1 MVVSMTGFAT
11 KSLALTGPDG
21 SQASL
26 SLMLKSLNGRYFEAH
41 CKLPFTL
48 TYLET
53 ECIKIFKQKLRRGSI
68 QFIAQISNPMVFK
81 GSIQADLP
89 TVKSYLKA
97 CETIQ
102 QQYAVPGSLTIADL
116 LSLPTIFTTKEQ
128 PIDKKT
134 QQTILHAVQ
143 ELTEALM
150 QMRIKE
156 GTALQKDLETR
167 VSAVQKYSNQIEK
180 RAYIVMESRKK
191 EIAEQLAHLEKTSPD
206 FAENQRNAL
215 YFELDRIDIHEEIV
229 RLKNHLETFNTHLM
243 SDESEKG
250 RRLDFILQELNR
262 ETNTIAAKCADA
274 EISSL
279 AINIK
284 VELEKAREQVQ
295 NIV

>member
-11 KSLALTGPDG
+11 KSLTLTGPDG
-21 SQASL
+21 SQATL

-41 CKLPFTL
+41 CKLPFAL
-48 TYLET
+48 THLET

-81 GSIQADLP
+81 GSIHADLP
-89 TVKSYLKA
+89 TVKSYLKE

-102 QQYAVPGSLTIADL
+102 KECNVPGTLTIADL
-116 LSLPTIFTTKEQ
+116 LSLPTIFTTGEHS
-128 PIDKKT
+128 IDKKT
-134 QQTILHAVQ
+134 QQTILQVVQ

-150 QMRIKE
+150 QVRVKE
-156 GTALQKDLETR
+156 GGALQKDLETR
-167 VSAVQKYSNQIEK
+167 VSAVQKHIAQIEK
-180 RAYIVMESRKK
+180 RAHTVMESRKK
-191 EIAEQLAHLEKTSPD
+191 KVAEQLALLEKTSPD
-206 FAENQRNAL
+206 FVETQRNAL
-215 YFELDRIDIHEEIV
+215 YLELDRIDIHEEIV
-229 RLKNHLETFNTHLM
+229 RFKNHLETFKTHLM